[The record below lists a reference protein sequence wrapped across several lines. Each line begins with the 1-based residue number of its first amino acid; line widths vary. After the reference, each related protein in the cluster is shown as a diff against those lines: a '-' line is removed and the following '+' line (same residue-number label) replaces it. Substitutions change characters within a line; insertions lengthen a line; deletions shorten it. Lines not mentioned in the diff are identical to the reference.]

1 MVFNQIGYITSVGI
15 VLLSAGLAC
24 NCDIGVSGKFPP
36 PIFGFFWFLCQ
47 ALIDNLFQTSCNIA
61 ALKHARLCGGRE
73 PEQRTGTKNDGVG
86 AGPGWLP
93 PLPTAPA
100 RCLRAPACCRGRGH
114 SHCSPSHSRHGP
126 LLRPAAGIG
135 ARPSACRCLV
145 RRHLPPPSW
154 PAASA
159 HGRPAAATAAAV
171 AGAAVPHPP
180 LPSPPPYPPPYIPW
194 KRESSTR
201 AALLRSVTRLLW
213 ARQQAFARLDHYGTA
228 VAGDQ

>member
-1 MVFNQIGYITSVGI
+1 MIT
-15 VLLSAGLAC
+15 
-24 NCDIGVSGKFPP
+24 
-36 PIFGFFWFLCQ
+36 
-47 ALIDNLFQTSCNIA
+47 LFQTSCNIA

-86 AGPGWLP
+86 AGPGWPP
-93 PLPTAPA
+93 PLLTAPA
-100 RCLRAPACCRGRGH
+100 RGRRAPACCRGRGY

-171 AGAAVPHPP
+171 AGAAVVVPDQHHEQITQYTIAHP
-180 LPSPPPYPPPYIPW
+180 
-194 KRESSTR
+194 TR
-201 AALLRSVTRLLW
+201 ALLRRGLAHAEQTQKLALRGAVVKRACTPVIPLL
-213 ARQQAFARLDHYGTA
+213 
-228 VAGDQ
+228 